1 MPDQHHQVLA
11 LLGEAPQRF
20 QRLGHVVLQR
30 LHRRAHPFDL
40 SRQPERGDG
49 DGRRHPQERQ
59 RDDGERDGDGRSDPL
74 GAGADLEQ
82 CECLQIHGVL
92 PEVADGRTATKCR
105 RRGPSRKTTA
115 SDTHRNPLAP
125 LDVPTGPRQLWPC
138 LHAFSCAAVVRCAG
152 TVRPAGNKNAALP
165 ILAATVLA
173 DGPVEL
179 DNIPRIRDVETML
192 ALLVDLGA
200 SAEWIGPNLV
210 RVDARGVK
218 PKPLDPGLCAKIRA
232 SILLAG
238 PLLARFGTVTLPPP
252 GGDVIGRR
260 RVDTHFLALEQLG
273 ASVMVGDRYELEAKG
288 LQGADI
294 FLDEPSVTGTE
305 NALMAAVAAKGRTV
319 LRNAACE
326 PHVQDLARALV
337 AMGAQIEG
345 IGSNI
350 YTIEGGRPLG
360 GASYAIGP
368 DHIEIGS
375 FIGLAAVTNGDITID
390 PVRPEDLRSTLL
402 GFERLG
408 IRPRVEG
415 NRLTV
420 GPDQERRIRPD
431 LGGHVPKLEDGPWPA
446 FPADVM
452 STTIVTATQCSG
464 MILVFEKMFESRLF
478 FVDKLIGMGARI
490 VLCDPHRAVISGPS
504 ALKGGIVESPDIR
517 AGMAMVLAALAAE
530 GASTIHNVGQIE
542 RGYERIDERLRALGA
557 EIERVDG

>member
-1 MPDQHHQVLA
+1 MP
-11 LLGEAPQRF
+11 PRF
-20 QRLGHVVLQR
+20 LV
-30 LHRRAHPFDL
+30 
-40 SRQPERGDG
+40 RGG
-49 DGRRHPQERQ
+49 Q
-59 RDDGERDGDGRSDPL
+59 SL
-74 GAGADLEQ
+74 
-82 CECLQIHGVL
+82 
-92 PEVADGRTATKCR
+92 
-105 RRGPSRKTTA
+105 RGSI
-115 SDTHRNPLAP
+115 
-125 LDVPTGPRQLWPC
+125 
-138 LHAFSCAAVVRCAG
+138 
-152 TVRPAGNKNAALP
+152 RPAGNKNAALP
-165 ILAATVLA
+165 ILASTVLA
-173 DGPVEL
+173 DGPMEL

-200 SAEWIGPNLV
+200 SAEWTGPNLV
-210 RVDARGVK
+210 RVDARGVR
-218 PKPLDPGLCAKIRA
+218 PKPLDPKLCARIRA

-273 ASVMVGDRYELEAKG
+273 ASVTVGDRYELEAKKG
-288 LQGADI
+288 LVGNDI

-337 AMGAQIEG
+337 AMGAQIDG

-350 YTIEGGRPLG
+350 YTIEGGRALG
-360 GASYAIGP
+360 GAAYTIGP

-375 FIGLAAVTNGDITID
+375 FIGLAAVTNGAITID
-390 PVRPEDLRSTLL
+390 PVRADDLRSVLL

-415 NRLTV
+415 SRLTV
-420 GPDQERRIRPD
+420 DADQERRIRPD

-452 STTIVTATQCSG
+452 STTIVTATQCAG
-464 MILVFEKMFESRLF
+464 MLLVFEKMFESRLF

-504 ALKGGIVESPDIR
+504 PLKGGTVESPDIR
-517 AGMAMVLAALAAE
+517 AGMAMLLAALAAE
-530 GASTIHNVGQIE
+530 GSSTIHNVGQIE

-557 EIERVDG
+557 DIERADG

>member
-1 MPDQHHQVLA
+1 MP
-11 LLGEAPQRF
+11 PRF
-20 QRLGHVVLQR
+20 LVQG
-30 LHRRAHPFDL
+30 
-40 SRQPERGDG
+40 
-49 DGRRHPQERQ
+49 GR
-59 RDDGERDGDGRSDPL
+59 PL
-74 GAGADLEQ
+74 
-82 CECLQIHGVL
+82 
-92 PEVADGRTATKCR
+92 R
-105 RRGPSRKTTA
+105 
-115 SDTHRNPLAP
+115 
-125 LDVPTGPRQLWPC
+125 
-138 LHAFSCAAVVRCAG
+138 G

-165 ILAATVLA
+165 ILAATLLA

-200 SAEWIGPNLV
+200 TADWTGTNTV
-210 RVDARGVK
+210 RVDTRSAR

-238 PLLARFGTVTLPPP
+238 PLLARFGSVTLPPP

-260 RVDTHFLALEQLG
+260 RVDTHFLALEHLG
-273 ASVMVGDRYELEAKG
+273 AAVMVGDRYELETKG
-288 LQGADI
+288 LKGDDI

-305 NALMAAVAAKGRTV
+305 NALMAAVMAKGRTL

-337 AMGAQIEG
+337 SMGAEISG

-350 YTIEGGRPLG
+350 YTVEGGKSLKG
-360 GASYAIGP
+360 TSYSIGP

-375 FIGLAAVTNGDITID
+375 FIGLAAVTNGDVTIE
-390 PVRPEDLRSTLL
+390 PVRSEDLRSTLL

-408 IRPRVEG
+408 IRPRIEG
-415 NRLTV
+415 TRLSIAP
-420 GPDQERRIRPD
+420 GQERRIRPD

-452 STTIVTATQCSG
+452 STTIVSATQCSG
-464 MILVFEKMFESRLF
+464 MLLVFEKMFESRLF
-478 FVDKLIGMGARI
+478 FVDKLISMGARI

-504 ALKGGIVESPDIR
+504 PLKGGTVESPDIR
-517 AGMAMVLAALAAE
+517 AGMAMLLAALAAE
-530 GASTIHNVGQIE
+530 GRSTIHNVGQIE

>member
-1 MPDQHHQVLA
+1 MP
-11 LLGEAPQRF
+11 PRF
-20 QRLGHVVLQR
+20 LV
-30 LHRRAHPFDL
+30 
-40 SRQPERGDG
+40 RGG
-49 DGRRHPQERQ
+49 Q
-59 RDDGERDGDGRSDPL
+59 SL
-74 GAGADLEQ
+74 
-82 CECLQIHGVL
+82 
-92 PEVADGRTATKCR
+92 
-105 RRGPSRKTTA
+105 RGTI
-115 SDTHRNPLAP
+115 
-125 LDVPTGPRQLWPC
+125 
-138 LHAFSCAAVVRCAG
+138 
-152 TVRPAGNKNAALP
+152 RPAGNKNAALP
-165 ILAATVLA
+165 ILASTVLA
-173 DGPVEL
+173 DGIMEL

-210 RVDARGVK
+210 RVDARGVR
-218 PKPLDPGLCAKIRA
+218 PKPLDPKLCARIRA

-273 ASVMVGDRYELEAKG
+273 ASVTVGDRYELEAKKG
-288 LQGADI
+288 LVGNDI

-337 AMGAQIEG
+337 AMGAHIEG

-350 YTIEGGRPLG
+350 YSIEGGRPLG
-360 GASYAIGP
+360 GAAYAIGP

-375 FIGLAAVTNGDITID
+375 FIGLAAVTNGAITID
-390 PVRPEDLRSTLL
+390 PVRADDLRSTLL

-415 NRLTV
+415 QRLTV
-420 GPDQERRIRPD
+420 DADQERRIRPD

-452 STTIVTATQCSG
+452 STTIVTATQCAG
-464 MILVFEKMFESRLF
+464 MLLVFEKMFESRLF

-490 VLCDPHRAVISGPS
+490 VLCDPHRAVISGP
-504 ALKGGIVESPDIR
+504 APLKGGIVESPDIR
-517 AGMAMVLAALAAE
+517 AGMAMLLAALAAE

-557 EIERVDG
+557 DITRADD

>member
-1 MPDQHHQVLA
+1 MP
-11 LLGEAPQRF
+11 PRF
-20 QRLGHVVLQR
+20 LV
-30 LHRRAHPFDL
+30 
-40 SRQPERGDG
+40 RGG
-49 DGRRHPQERQ
+49 Q
-59 RDDGERDGDGRSDPL
+59 SL
-74 GAGADLEQ
+74 
-82 CECLQIHGVL
+82 
-92 PEVADGRTATKCR
+92 
-105 RRGPSRKTTA
+105 RGSI
-115 SDTHRNPLAP
+115 
-125 LDVPTGPRQLWPC
+125 
-138 LHAFSCAAVVRCAG
+138 
-152 TVRPAGNKNAALP
+152 RPAGNKNAALP
-165 ILAATVLA
+165 ILASTVLA
-173 DGPVEL
+173 HGPMDL

-210 RVDARGVK
+210 RVDGRGVR
-218 PKPLDPGLCAKIRA
+218 PKPLDPKLCARIRA

-238 PLLARFGTVTLPPP
+238 PMLARFGTVTLPPP

-273 ASVMVGDRYELEAKG
+273 ASVTVGDRYELEAKKG
-288 LQGADI
+288 LVGNDI

-305 NALMAAVAAKGRTV
+305 NALMAAVAARGRTV

-350 YTIEGGRPLG
+350 YTIEGGRPLS
-360 GASYAIGP
+360 GAAYAIGP

-375 FIGLAAVTNGDITID
+375 FIGLAAVTNGAITID
-390 PVRPEDLRSTLL
+390 PVRPDDLRSTLL

-408 IRPRVEG
+408 IRPRIEG
-415 NRLTV
+415 QRLTV
-420 GPDQERRIRPD
+420 DADQERRIRPD

-452 STTIVTATQCSG
+452 STTIVTATQCAG
-464 MILVFEKMFESRLF
+464 MLLVFEKMFESRLF

-504 ALKGGIVESPDIR
+504 PLKGGVVESPDIR
-517 AGMAMVLAALAAE
+517 AGMAMLLAALAAE
-530 GASTIHNVGQIE
+530 GSSTIHNVGQIE

-557 EIERVDG
+557 DIQRADSRN